1 MEKQNKFR
9 IIVPSYNNIEWVEY
23 NLASILNQTYT
34 NYEVTYIDDK
44 STDGTYDKVVDIVG
58 DMPNWNVIQ
67 NSENRKATYNYFHNL
82 ESYIKDPQEI
92 VVHLD
97 GDDWLYDEEVLE
109 KLNSFYNKKD
119 CWMTYGGFVV
129 WNGPDKEST
138 LPYPQSTPFPDFIH
152 EHKLYRQ
159 DHWRASH
166 LRTYRAFLLQAL
178 KLEDLKS
185 LESSEYYWHAGDL
198 AIQFPCMEMCPKEKI
213 QLVDFYDCV
222 YNHSKANQVRTHE
235 RESVDNSKYEV
246 EIRNRKRYKEGLSGE
261 KLPQVNV
268 LGNFR
273 EKNSIPKTFS
283 YTYGQQDG
291 EFDITLIED
300 TEILK
305 YVKGE
310 LSVRRGLVVA
320 DVHEA
325 PHLLTQSEVYTAV
338 HQNHHMF
345 DLILTYDKELLKL
358 PNAVFRNGGYEVV
371 LNKNVHKLE
380 YPLLQ
385 DDSLMQVYGEKD
397 KHISF
402 ITSNKTM
409 TEGHRFRLEC
419 AQKLVEL
426 KAPGVD
432 LYGVG
437 IREIKGKIE
446 GLRDYKFSI
455 AVENGVHDNYFTE
468 KILDCFLTG
477 VIPIYKGC
485 PNIGEFFNVEGI
497 ITFST
502 QEELVDIV
510 SNLSDNDY
518 HSKRTRRDSNRM
530 LENHFRKI
538 SKRSGSIRTI
548 TMEKKW

>member
-1 MEKQNKFR
+1 MEKQSRFR
-9 IIVPSYNNIEWVEY
+9 IIVPSYNNAEWIEY

-34 NYEVTYIDDK
+34 NYEVVYIDDA
-44 STDGTYDKVVDIVG
+44 STDGTYDKVVEIVG
-58 DMPNWNVIQ
+58 GLPNWNVIR
-67 NSENRKATYNYFHNL
+67 NDENRGAMYNYFHNL
-82 ESYIKDPQEI
+82 NQYIQDPEEI
-92 VVHLD
+92 VIHLD
-97 GDDWLYDEEVLE
+97 GDDWLYDETVLE
-109 KLNSFYNKKD
+109 KLNAFYNEKD
-119 CWMTYGGFVV
+119 CWMTYGGFIV
-129 WNGPDKEST
+129 WNGLDAEST
-138 LPYPQSTPFPDFIH
+138 LPYPQSTEYPDFIH
-152 EHKLYRQ
+152 KHKLYRQ

-166 LRTYRAFLLQAL
+166 LRTYKAFLLQAV
-178 KLEDLKS
+178 KLDDLKS
-185 LESSEYYWHAGDL
+185 LEDGKYYWHAADL
-198 AIQFPCMEMCPKEKI
+198 AFQYPCMEMCPKDKI
-213 QLVDFYDCV
+213 QVVDFYDCV

-235 RESVDNSKYEV
+235 RESVDNSRYET
-246 EIRNRKRYKEGLSGE
+246 EIRNRKKYREGLFGE

-273 EKNSIPKTFS
+273 EKNSIPKTF
-283 YTYGQQDG
+283 TYAYNQQDG

-310 LSVRRGLVVA
+310 LKVHTGLVVA

-325 PHLLTQSEVYTAV
+325 PHLLAQSEVYTAV

-371 LNKNVHKLE
+371 LNKNVHKME

-397 KHISF
+397 KHVSF

-426 KAPGVD
+426 KTPAVD

-437 IREIKGKIE
+437 IKEIKGKIE

-455 AVENGVHDNYFTE
+455 TIENGMHDNYFTE

-477 VIPIYKGC
+477 VVPIYRGC
-485 PNIGEFFNVEGI
+485 PNIGEFFNLDGI
-497 ITFST
+497 ITFNT
-502 QEELVDIV
+502 REELVDVIN
-510 SNLSDNDY
+510 NLSVGDYYSKKVYIQENFERAKKYAYNNDQLFEKY
-518 HSKRTRRDSNRM
+518 LKN
-530 LENHFRKI
+530 L
-538 SKRSGSIRTI
+538 IR
-548 TMEKKW
+548 